1 MDAQPHKIRMTGPQG
16 GTLYQAGVNQLNI
29 MVGVEDSGGAFELI
43 EETCKPGFVSR
54 LHRHND
60 RSQTF
65 YIVEGRAKVVVDG
78 QDFDAQKGS
87 CIHVPPGVPHQIES
101 ESGMK
106 MIMVYA
112 PGGMEK
118 LFSAV
123 QDLTPEQASDPDF
136 TARLTAS
143 HDTIMLDDESKGTV
157 LG

>member
-1 MDAQPHKIRMTGPQG
+1 MDAQPHKVRMTGPKG
-16 GTLYQAGVNQLNI
+16 GNLYQAGVNELNI
-29 MVGVEDSGGAFELI
+29 MVRAEDSGGAFELI
-43 EETCKPGFVSR
+43 EEVCKPGFVSR
-54 LHRHND
+54 LHKHNR

-65 YIVEGRAKVVVDG
+65 YIVEGSATGVVGDEP
-78 QDFDAQKGS
+78 FDAPKGS

-101 ESGMK
+101 EGGMK
-106 MIMVYA
+106 MLMVYA

-123 QDLTPEQASDPDF
+123 QDLTPEQAKDPEF
-136 TARLTAS
+136 TAALTAA